1 MKKTKFLNCAP
12 ILIVKSI
19 EKSVEYYMNQCGF
32 EEPLFY
38 GEQKTFCMIHRDLCE
53 LMLHQVEDPGEIKP
67 HWKVVNN
74 LWNIY
79 YWVDDAKLLYDEL
92 RSRGAKID
100 YDLGVKE
107 YGCLEFGIQDID
119 GYDIGFGQNI
129 EHT

>member
-12 ILIVKSI
+12 VLLVKNL
-19 EKSVEYYMNQCGF
+19 EKSVAYYINQCGF

-38 GEQKTFCMIHRDLCE
+38 GDQKIFCMLHRDLCE
-53 LMLHQVEDPGEIKP
+53 LMLHQVEDPEQIKP
-67 HWKVVNN
+67 HWKLVNG

-92 RSRGAKID
+92 RSRGVKID
-100 YDLGVKE
+100 YDLSVKE

-129 EHT
+129 EPA